1 MSATE
6 TAAGPEV
13 LELPAMPA
21 TGPLYRRAAMSLLPG
36 VGAARGAHLPALQVV
51 VRDVAVDRAHLAAYD
66 RVCGFRLRDTLPATY
81 PHVMSA
87 ALSMRLMTAPGFP
100 FPVVGLVHV
109 GNRITVRRQ
118 IDAGERL
125 TFTGYATDLRPH
137 ERGRQFDLVV
147 TAAIDGE
154 VVWDDVSTYLRRGG
168 PAGGTDGTADGA
180 ADGTD
185 GGAASGD
192 RSGAAPGG
200 DAPRDG
206 RRGEDRPAPPAA
218 TARWRVEPAVAKAY
232 AAVSGDHNP
241 IHTSRIGA
249 RAFGFP
255 RPIAHGM
262 WSKARCLSAIEERL
276 PEAYTVDVAFKLPIL
291 LPATVALAA
300 TPLGATPRPGGLAPG
315 GFALHDVRSGKPHL
329 SGSVSAE
336 AGMTTGSTGNM

>member
-1 MSATE
+1 MPATE
-6 TAAGPEV
+6 NASEL

-21 TGPLYRRAAMSLLPG
+21 TGPLYRRAAASLLPG
-36 VGAARGAHLPALQVV
+36 VGARRGTELPPLRVV
-51 VRDVAVDRAHLAAYD
+51 VRDVAVDREHLAAYD

-109 GNRITVRRQ
+109 GNRITVHRP
-118 IDAGERL
+118 IDAAQRL

-147 TAAIDGE
+147 TAEIDGE
-154 VVWDDVSTYLRRGG
+154 VVWSDVSTYLRRGG
-168 PAGGTDGTADGA
+168 SGDGA
-180 ADGTD
+180 PRQRDDRAEQTGPAEQ
-185 GGAASGD
+185 GGAAEQ
-192 RSGAAPGG
+192 A
-200 DAPRDG
+200 G
-206 RRGEDRPAPPAA
+206 RTGQGERRERPAPPAA
-218 TARWRVEPAVAKAY
+218 TAQWRVEPAVATAY
-232 AAVSGDHNP
+232 AEVSGDHNP
-241 IHTSRIGA
+241 IHTSRLGA

-262 WSKARCLSAIEERL
+262 WSKARCLAAIEERL

-300 TPLGATPRPGGLAPG
+300 TPLGGTSRPGGLPPG

-329 SGSVSAE
+329 AGTVSAE
-336 AGMTTGSTGNM
+336 TGMTTGGSGNM

>member
-36 VGAARGAHLPALQVV
+36 VGAARGAHLPPLQVV

-109 GNRITVRRQ
+109 GNRITVRRP

-168 PAGGTDGTADGA
+168 
-180 ADGTD
+180 
-185 GGAASGD
+185 S
-192 RSGAAPGG
+192 GG
-200 DAPRDG
+200 DARRGG

-262 WSKARCLSAIEERL
+262 WSKARCLAAIEERL

-336 AGMTTGSTGNM
+336 AGMTRGSTGNM